1 MKCHVNDDKLGTRTI
16 CVSTD
21 LAPAAYTG
29 SIHALCSVS
38 VYMCMRMLLD
48 FSGWVDVL
56 ATQERR
62 EIKLWLTAVVRD
74 IGEDPTLLS
83 VALLSRNINNYWRP
97 NAHQAYV
104 CVHVCECVHPFLWF
118 IVLTFFSPVNFSTVA
133 STKLY
138 ICTFLS
144 QFLFHYPPTI
154 LFGGLMVQ

>member
-29 SIHALCSVS
+29 SIHTLCSVS

-104 CVHVCECVHPFLWF
+104 CVRVCECVHRFLWF
-118 IVLTFFSPVNFSTVA
+118 IVLTFFFSQWISVQLPPQNCIPVPSCHHFSFIILQLFSLVA
-133 STKLY
+133 
-138 ICTFLS
+138 
-144 QFLFHYPPTI
+144 
-154 LFGGLMVQ
+154 